1 MVDRP
6 FDPLDILETGPEPR
20 QLGKYTLLDVLGTGA
35 SGVIYH
41 AQQMGPM
48 GFRKQVAL
56 KVVKAQGDEKSAG
69 VRNMVNEAR
78 LGGHLQ
84 HPNIVSILD
93 FGLIGDT
100 FFIAMEYVQ
109 GHTLLDVM
117 RRWMDQGTI
126 PVTVIAGVAVQIC
139 EGLAYAHDATDDTGQ
154 PLTMTHRDL
163 KPSNVIINQRG
174 QVKLLD
180 FGISSAATNL
190 YFDAPGTTAGTP
202 AYMSPEQTRG
212 LNLDGR
218 SDLFSLASLMAE
230 MIIGRPVFG
239 HDDPRESLRL
249 VHRAQ
254 VDDVLEQVWRSMP
267 LFAPVLQRA
276 WIADRSQRF
285 PSADAMIRAIRR
297 ACRGLGYKPAGEPR
311 IAHWLNRWMSARSD
325 AWFSLSHGESIAE
338 GDSDSRDSADA
349 EAALPS
355 DAWEQFEQTLPL
367 RDASDHG
374 SDEAPEVPYD
384 DDDDEDMESWTGP
397 GYQDWASNPA
407 ISLSPDSAV
416 LKGAG
421 EEIPDLEPTADVER
435 AVLAEEVLAWIEI
448 RPDAFW
454 RGSEAG
460 EEGRCDDEACHEV
473 VLCQRYLVSN
483 IPVTQSL
490 WAAVMGDNP
499 SEIFA
504 PPRPVDG
511 VTWFQA
517 VLFCNIYSRAWGL
530 EPAYVIDGGNVT
542 WNRDSRGFR
551 LLTEAEWEFA
561 ARAGQR
567 GPYAGLQVPDTAGW
581 FDENSDGSP
590 RAVAT
595 RAPNAWGLYDT
606 CGNVWEWV
614 WDRYDPMPQHGPS
627 VDPTGHWSNNQRVAR
642 GGSWSCNRYEI
653 RTAARRVGDVM
664 ESDNDLGLRIARSL
678 F

>member
-6 FDPLDILETGPEPR
+6 FDPDSSLDMGPEPR
-20 QLGKYTLLDVLGTGA
+20 QLGKYTLLDVLGSGA

-56 KVVKAQGDEKSAG
+56 KVVKAQGDDQTVG
-69 VRNMVNEAR
+69 VRHMVNEAR

-84 HPNIVSILD
+84 HTNIVSILD
-93 FGLIGDT
+93 FGFVGDT

-117 RRWMDQGTI
+117 RRWMEQGTI
-126 PVTVIAGVAVQIC
+126 PVTVIAGIAVQIC
-139 EGLAYAHDATDDTGQ
+139 EGLAYAHAATDDTGK
-154 PLTMTHRDL
+154 PLTMIHRDL
-163 KPSNVIINQRG
+163 KPSNVIINHRG

-180 FGISSAATNL
+180 FGISTAATNL
-190 YFDAPGTTAGTP
+190 YFDEPGTTAGTP

-212 LNLDGR
+212 KDLDGR

-230 MIIGRPVFG
+230 MIIGRPVFS
-239 HDDPRESLRL
+239 HNDPLESLRL
-249 VHRAQ
+249 VSKAE
-254 VDDVLEQVWRSMP
+254 VDDVLQQVWRSMP

-285 PSADAMIRAIRR
+285 QSAGSMNRAIRR
-297 ACRGLGYKPAGEPR
+297 ACRGQGYKPASEAR
-311 IAHWLNRWMSARSD
+311 VAHWLDRWMSARSD
-325 AWFSLSHGESIAE
+325 SWFTLAHGESLAE
-338 GDSDSRDSADA
+338 GDSDSHDS
-349 EAALPS
+349 S
-355 DAWEQFEQTLPL
+355 DGDLTPMSSGWDEIGQTVSL
-367 RDASDHG
+367 G
-374 SDEAPEVPYD
+374 GPEEED
-384 DDDDEDMESWTGP
+384 DDPDFDDMDSWTGP
-397 GYQDWASNPA
+397 GYQDWASNPE

-421 EEIPDLEPTADVER
+421 EEIPDLEPTAEVER
-435 AVLAEEVLAWIEI
+435 AVLAEDVLAWVEI
-448 RPDAFW
+448 RPTVFW
-454 RGSEAG
+454 RGSEAD
-460 EEGRCDDEACHEV
+460 EEGRGDDEERHEV
-473 VLCQRYLVSN
+473 VLCQRFLVSN

-499 SEIFA
+499 SEVFA
-504 PPRPVDG
+504 PQRPVDG

-517 VLFCNIYSRAWGL
+517 VLFCNVYSRSWGL

-561 ARAGQR
+561 ARAGQE

-581 FDENSDGSP
+581 FDENADGSP

-614 WDRYDPMPQHGPS
+614 WDRYDPHPENGPS
-627 VDPTGHWSNNQRVAR
+627 VDPTGHWSSNQRVAR
-642 GGSWSCNRYEI
+642 GGSWTCNRYEI
-653 RTAARRVGDVM
+653 RTAARRLGDVM
-664 ESDNDLGLRIARSL
+664 EADNDLGLRIARSL